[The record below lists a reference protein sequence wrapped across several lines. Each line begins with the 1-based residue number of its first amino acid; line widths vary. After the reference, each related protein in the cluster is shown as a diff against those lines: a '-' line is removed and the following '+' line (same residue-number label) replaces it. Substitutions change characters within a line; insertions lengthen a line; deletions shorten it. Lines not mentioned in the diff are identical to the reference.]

1 MSWVPERKRT
11 RDLYAF
17 DDQVND
23 LARGMGRMRLPGPE
37 YATAAP
43 PQPPP
48 PSHVDLAYALASFV
62 EFWKSQLPR
71 ALSLR
76 WHINNDQYGPSV
88 VVLYQPLGEHTT
100 HLVTI
105 QFANPALALRTRDP
119 LFRVQTKDAPHNNW
133 LLTDAQV
140 LDLIHEEYVAASSY

>member
-11 RDLYAF
+11 RDLHAF
-17 DDQVND
+17 DGQVDD
-23 LARGMGRMRLPGPE
+23 LARGFNRMRLPGPE
-37 YATAAP
+37 YATAARP
-43 PQPPP
+43 RPPP
-48 PSHVDLAYALASFV
+48 PSPVDLAIALADFV

-76 WHINNDQYGPSV
+76 WHINSEYGPSV
-88 VVLYQPLGEHTT
+88 VVVYQPSGERAK

-105 QFANPALALRTRDP
+105 QFADHALALRTREP
-119 LFRVQTKDAPHNNW
+119 LFRVQTTDARHNW
-133 LLTDAQV
+133 PLTAAQV

>member
-1 MSWVPERKRT
+1 MNWVPERKRT
-11 RDLYAF
+11 RDLHAF

-23 LARGMGRMRLPGPE
+23 LARGMGRMRLPGHE
-37 YATAAP
+37 YATAALP
-43 PQPPP
+43 RPPPP
-48 PSHVDLAYALASFV
+48 PSHVDLAIALADFV

-76 WHINNDQYGPSV
+76 WHINSEYGPSV
-88 VVLYQPLGEHTT
+88 VVVYQPSGERAK

-105 QFANPALALRTRDP
+105 QFADPALALRTREP
-119 LFRVQTKDAPHNNW
+119 LFRVQTTDARHNW
-133 LLTDAQV
+133 PLTAAQV